1 MKSAVGRT
9 MDSILR
15 EEKKESAVT
24 ATRAWFERA
33 LRKVAKDELS
43 KEEQLS
49 LVDKVTIVS
58 HPITGLDLLAGR
70 LSKTL
75 CSEALEALT
84 VFRVTNP
91 RGIWFL
97 STTLSAGASVTI
109 RIDNGDNVYN
119 AWPVE
124 KTRKDILSNILM
136 QI

>member
-1 MKSAVGRT
+1 MKSPVGRT

-24 ATRAWFERA
+24 ATRAWFTRA
-33 LRKVAKDELS
+33 LCKVAKDELN
-43 KEEQLS
+43 KEEQIS
-49 LVDKVTIVS
+49 LIDKVTIVS
-58 HPITGLDLLAGR
+58 QPLTGLDLLAGR

-75 CSEALEALT
+75 IAEALEALT
-84 VFRVTNP
+84 VFRVNNP

-97 STTLSAGASVTI
+97 STTLAAGSCVTI

-124 KTRKDILSNILM
+124 KTRKDALWTML
-136 QI
+136 QQ